1 MDGGV
6 RMKNKNF
13 GVEFEKA
20 WIDVYFTLED
30 EAFDNRRIM
39 YVGRD
44 TAIVDGVEMME
55 VPF

>member
-1 MDGGV
+1 
-6 RMKNKNF
+6 MKNKNF